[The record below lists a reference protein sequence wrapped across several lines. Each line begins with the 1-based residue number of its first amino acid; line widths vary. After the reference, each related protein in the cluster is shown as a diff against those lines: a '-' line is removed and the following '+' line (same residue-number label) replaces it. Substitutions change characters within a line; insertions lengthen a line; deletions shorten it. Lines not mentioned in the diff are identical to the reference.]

1 MQEEKRVAKGIT
13 RVILINMKTAISIPD
28 SLFVAAERLAKRLGI
43 SRSELF
49 QRAMKSFLR
58 EKKDEGITDALN
70 KVYGPGCE
78 NGKLDSVLEAMQY
91 SSLPKEDW
99 E

>member
-1 MQEEKRVAKGIT
+1 MGIT
-13 RVILINMKTAISIPD
+13 RVILMSMKTAISIPD
-28 SLFVAAERLAKRLGI
+28 SLFYAAEGLAKRLGI

-49 QRAMKSFLR
+49 QRAMKSFLL
-58 EKKDEGITDALN
+58 EKRDEGVTDALN
-70 KVYGPGCE
+70 KVYCAGGE
-78 NGKLDSVLEAMQY
+78 SGKLDTLLETMQA